1 MNILIVLQLV
11 GHFDIVVNCTGLG
24 SKYLLPDESVY
35 AVKGQLI
42 QVSEAH
48 CNPQVYCFYINFLL
62 YQNICVLMKAVTTNV
77 FKSKI
82 LMYDLI
88 SYLDNKDC

>member
-42 QVSEAH
+42 QVSEA
-48 CNPQVYCFYINFLL
+48 NLLFLYKL
-62 YQNICVLMKAVTTNV
+62 SIVLSIKIFV
-77 FKSKI
+77 FS
-82 LMYDLI
+82 
-88 SYLDNKDC
+88 